1 MEERRR
7 EEARLREVYDM
18 GFIDLPEYEL
28 RLRGIRGGADLAAAP
43 RQEAAKTKEETPP
56 AGKKKRNHKK
66 GTAGAPPLHAQVVGD
81 GGDDASVIRYDPYT
95 SQCSLSSLWL

>member
-28 RLRGIRGGADLAAAP
+28 RLRGIRGGADLAAP
-43 RQEAAKTKEETPP
+43 PQAAAITKEETPP
-56 AGKKKRNHKK
+56 TPKKKSRNRKK
-66 GTAGAPPLHAQVVGD
+66 GTTGLGAQAVGD
-81 GGDDASVIRYDPYT
+81 GGDASSGIR
-95 SQCSLSSLWL
+95 